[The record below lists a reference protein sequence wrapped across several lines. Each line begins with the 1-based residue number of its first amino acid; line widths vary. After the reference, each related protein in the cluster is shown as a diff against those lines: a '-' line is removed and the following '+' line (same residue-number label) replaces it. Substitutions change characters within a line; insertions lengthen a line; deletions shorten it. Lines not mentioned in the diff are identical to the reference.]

1 MRSIAGASRRAR
13 TTERLLQVN
22 AVSEDTERGARADR
36 VVRHVGL
43 DRAIHWVVAAS
54 VITLL
59 ATGFLPILGLEFAW
73 VTIHWAAGFVLIAV
87 VALHIVRALFWQDWR
102 EVWSR
107 KTPCTRCSVGP
118 MLEFNLLFQRPF
130 SSALQAARSY
140 G

>member
-13 TTERLLQVN
+13 TTERLLRVN

-73 VTIHWAAGFVLIAV
+73 VTIHWAAGFVLIHPHRTAWLIARRMTECTWRT
-87 VALHIVRALFWQDWR
+87 VAGESPVRL
-102 EVWSR
+102 
-107 KTPCTRCSVGP
+107 TRP
-118 MLEFNLLFQRPF
+118 R
-130 SSALQAARSY
+130 
-140 G
+140 